1 MPDRTLRV
9 VLCLP
14 LLLALVPAFPAA
26 AQPAP
31 EPPAPPPAAV
41 GPDSGDLFDAIH
53 VVVGPSAR
61 ALDPVA
67 LAPIACPAGEKSCA
81 EADRILDR
89 DLTLSGYFKILDAA
103 SFLADPAKEGLG
115 APDWPA
121 WFNIGARYLI
131 KGVITPGPRGLD
143 LEFRLYNVNEK
154 RAMTVKGQSQAGV
167 SRKNLRRAVHAF
179 ANGVIEAVTGTP
191 GIFGSQIVVT
201 RKKAGFERVI
211 ETMDMD
217 GSGLATR
224 VENGSSNMFP
234 RWSPGG
240 VLYTSFLPGIPQLYL
255 DEKRLT
261 HDEREYRGAQFS
273 PDGRRIVA
281 SVDIDGQSDLVLLDP
296 KTGAEIQR
304 LTESEWDEVSPSW
317 SPDGRLIA
325 FVSSRT
331 GRPQVH
337 VIHADGTN
345 ERRLTMAGQ
354 YNTTPRF
361 GPNGLIVFAGMDEF
375 VLDLFTVDLSGN
387 ITRLTQGQGSN
398 KDPCWSPDGRYL
410 AFVSDRAGKW
420 RVWIMTQ
427 DGRYQF
433 PITDKVDAWAQP
445 DWR

>member
-1 MPDRTLRV
+1 MSK
-9 VLCLP
+9 
-14 LLLALVPAFPAA
+14 LAFRAALYLSTAASLWAFSAA
-26 AQPAP
+26 AQVP
-31 EPPAPPPAAV
+31 EPV
-41 GPDSGDLFDAIH
+41 STGPNSGDLFESIH

-61 ALDPVA
+61 ALDPIA
-67 LAPIACPAGEKSCA
+67 LAPIQCPAGEKACA
-81 EADRILDR
+81 EAGRILDR

-103 SFLADPAKEGLG
+103 SFLADPVKEGMG
-115 APDWPA
+115 APAWPA
-121 WFNIGARYLI
+121 WFNIGARYLV
-131 KGVITPGPRGLD
+131 KGTIAAGAKGLD
-143 LEFRLYNVNEK
+143 LQFRLYDVNGK
-154 RAMTVKGQSQAGV
+154 LTMTVKGQSQSGV
-167 SRKNLRRAVHAF
+167 ARNSLRRAVHTF

-201 RKKAGFERVI
+201 RKKDNWERVI

-217 GSGLATR
+217 GSGLSTR
-224 VENGSSNMFP
+224 VANGSANMFP
-234 RWSPGG
+234 RWAPGG

-255 DEKRLT
+255 DERRIT
-261 HDEREYRGAQFS
+261 HDDREYRGAQFS
-273 PDGRRIVA
+273 PDGKRIVA
-281 SVDIDGQSDLVLLDP
+281 SVDMDGQSDLVLLDP
-296 KTGAEIQR
+296 KTGKETVR

-317 SPDGRLIA
+317 SPNGRLIT

-331 GRPQVH
+331 GRPQIH
-337 VIHADGTN
+337 VIQADGTG

-354 YNTTPRF
+354 YNITPRF

-387 ITRLTQGQGSN
+387 MTRLTQGQGSN

-433 PITDKVDAWAQP
+433 PIINKVDTWAQP